1 MLTQFYKLP
10 FLLKWGMVATFCF
23 SLLPSFAQSGWVKPK
38 GELYSKLSLG
48 AFASS
53 KYYNLNGDLL
63 NTAQFRQLSLGLY
76 GEYGLTDRIDVI
88 INWSSFK
95 AQGFETTSTVAGI
108 GDLGLGIKYG
118 VLKGVVPVSV
128 TIMPDLPIGARNLF
142 AQNKEIAFERINLPT
157 GDGEFNLHTTVAAS
171 YGFGSLPFYLNLF
184 GDYNFRTGFAGNDF
198 RDQWTAG
205 LEFGWQFH
213 PDFWIKGDIQ
223 VQETIGMPTQLTDF
237 IRSDGTSFTG
247 YGFGLFYKLN
257 DNWGLD
263 VNYRN
268 FTDLIV
274 PRRNLY
280 SAGFMSAGLI
290 YELK

>member
-1 MLTQFYKLP
+1 MLTQFYRLP
-10 FLLKWGMVATFCF
+10 FLLRWGMVASFCLVF
-23 SLLPSFAQSGWVKPK
+23 LPSQAQSGWVKPQ

-48 AFASS
+48 AFSS
-53 KYYNLNGDLL
+53 SQYYNLDGDLL
-63 NTAQFRQLSLGLY
+63 NTAQFRQLSVGLY
-76 GEYGLTDRIDVI
+76 GEYGLSDRFDLIL
-88 INWSSFK
+88 NWSAFK

-108 GDLGLGIKYG
+108 GDLSLGIKYG
-118 VLKGVVPVSV
+118 VLKGVIPVS
-128 TIMPDLPIGARNLF
+128 ISLIPDLPIGARNLF

-157 GDGEFNLHTTVAAS
+157 GDGEFNLHTTIAAS

-205 LEFGWQFH
+205 LELGWLFH
-213 PDFWIKGDIQ
+213 PNFWLKGDVR

-237 IRSDGTSFTG
+237 IRSDGTTFTG
-247 YGFGLFYKLN
+247 YGLGLYYQLN
-257 DNWGLD
+257 DRWGLD
-263 VNYRN
+263 VNYRG
-268 FTDLIV
+268 FADFLV